1 MTATLVE
8 PDTTTDVPPA
18 EPAGEAPEPR
28 TPMVGP
34 ISADASTTAVLSW
47 VASLA
52 SLATTGAP
60 GSVDVV
66 MPITTVTITLP
77 SLAAYREWCTIL
89 ACPLGVPGD
98 DQLGGVARAGATI
111 GGWRVDLVCHVEV
124 PRWVES

>member
-1 MTATLVE
+1 MTATLVAE
-8 PDTTTDVPPA
+8 PTTTTEPA
-18 EPAGEAPEPR
+18 ETATRAPEPR

-60 GSVDVV
+60 TSVDLV

-77 SLAAYREWCTIL
+77 GLSAYREWCTLL
-89 ACPLGVPGD
+89 ACPHGFADD
-98 DQLGGVARAGATI
+98 DQLGGLARTRTTI
-111 GGWRVDLVCHVEV
+111 GGWHVVLACHVEV
-124 PRWVES
+124 PRWLA